1 MKEDNMIGPPDNPKK
16 ARSKREEMARDAVRT
31 LLHEFY
37 IEMATTKMSKETF
50 EGYLDRFIKAAT
62 PANEETK

>member
-1 MKEDNMIGPPDNPKK
+1 MIGPPDKSKK
-16 ARSKREEMARDAVRT
+16 ARSKREQMARDAVRI

-50 EGYLDRFIKAAT
+50 EEFLDKFIEAAT
-62 PANEETK
+62 PTEE